1 MENLLTLP
9 YPERREATYF
19 VAMPTITI
27 HVSRFT
33 KRIFERRYGHQQP
46 YQITRSDA
54 LYNHLC
60 AEPLR
65 QNNWCATKVNKLLTE
80 SIQIKVT
87 DRLARRMKAKNRT
100 CFIGEHL
107 HKIFQEKMLTFV
119 QAQVLADLPAQRA
132 LKNFLSYYGIESDDY
147 SLETAYA
154 AWQRHK
160 RKFLPKNSSKSAMF
174 WGGSSPQKQAAVA
187 PYKETLPM
195 PVETLVEIVSAHFNQ
210 TADEV
215 TGNCEAAPYYRKVLA
230 WALSNYTHLTYKE
243 MQSIIPKH
251 ISRLSRYINE
261 INFQAQHYPNVK
273 QDLKQIRAA
282 IEAERTKMQA
292 ID

>member
-1 MENLLTLP
+1 
-9 YPERREATYF
+9 
-19 VAMPTITI
+19 MPTITI

-80 SIQIKVT
+80 SIQIQVT

-132 LKNFLSYYGIESDDY
+132 LKNFLAYYGIESDDY
-147 SLETAYA
+147 SLETAYT

-174 WGGSSPQKQAAVA
+174 WGGSGQQKETIVA
-187 PYKETLPM
+187 PYAEPLPM
-195 PVETLVEIVSAHFNQ
+195 PVETLVEIVSTHFSV
-210 TADEV
+210 TAEKV
-215 TGNCEAAPYYRKVLA
+215 TGNCEANPYYRKVLA

-251 ISRLSRYINE
+251 ISRLSRYISE
-261 INFQAQHYPNVK
+261 IDFQLNHYSNVNR
-273 QDLKQIRAA
+273 DILEIRAA
-282 IEAERTKMQA
+282 IELERTKMQA
-292 ID
+292 SD